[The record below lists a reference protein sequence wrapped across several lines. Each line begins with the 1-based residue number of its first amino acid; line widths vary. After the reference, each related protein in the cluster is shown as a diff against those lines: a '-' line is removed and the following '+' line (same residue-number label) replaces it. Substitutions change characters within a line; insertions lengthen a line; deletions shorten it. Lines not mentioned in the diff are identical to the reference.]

1 MLTAEHGRL
10 TSYCVLLS
18 RRVLC
23 SSCRSECTVSMSRVK
38 KELYPDDKEAIDALP
53 RTIKHRWHDLVL
65 KEDVA
70 ALHGVSWEEFLK
82 GSSSRKTK
90 M

>member
-1 MLTAEHGRL
+1 
-10 TSYCVLLS
+10 
-18 RRVLC
+18 
-23 SSCRSECTVSMSRVK
+23 MSRVK

-70 ALHGVSWEEFLK
+70 ALHGVSWEEFFE